1 MYDVIIVGAGP
12 AGISASL
19 YTIRRNLKTLI
30 IYKEKSALEK
40 STKIENY
47 YGFENGINGE
57 ELYKIGIRQ
66 AQNIGAEVIKDE
78 VTNIKIDYLNEKEY
92 TFKVETLNN
101 EFKAKSVILATGNKK
116 NKPNIKNMDKY
127 EGKGISYCAICD
139 GFFYR
144 NKNVAVIGNGD
155 YAIAEAKDLQNIA
168 KSITILTNGRQ
179 APEYR
184 AENININTKEIDQI
198 EGENKVEEI
207 DFVDN
212 TKMKI
217 DGIFIAQGVAGSTE
231 FAKKIGAKINNDKI
245 VVDENM
251 ETSIKGLFACGDCTG
266 GLYQVSKAVY
276 DGTKAGLAV
285 LNNYEG
291 KKENGNKIKYR
302 KF

>member
-19 YTIRRNLKTLI
+19 YTVRRNIRTLI

-40 STKIENY
+40 SNKIENY

-78 VTNIKIDYLNEKEY
+78 VTNIQVDYLNEKGHI
-92 TFKVETLNN
+92 FKVETLNN
-101 EFKAKSVILATGNKK
+101 KFEAKSVILATGNKK

-155 YAIAEAKDLQNIA
+155 YAITEAKDLQNIA

-184 AENININTKEIDQI
+184 AENININTKKIDQI

-207 DFVDN
+207 NFTDN

-285 LNNYEG
+285 LNN
-291 KKENGNKIKYR
+291 
-302 KF
+302 

>member
-19 YTIRRNLKTLI
+19 YTVRRNLRTLI

-40 STKIENY
+40 SNKIENY

-184 AENININTKEIDQI
+184 AENININTKKIDQI

-285 LNNYEG
+285 LNN
-291 KKENGNKIKYR
+291 
-302 KF
+302 

>member
-1 MYDVIIVGAGP
+1 MYDVIIIGAGP

-19 YTIRRNLKTLI
+19 YTVRRNLKTLI

-40 STKIENY
+40 TNKIENY
-47 YGFENGINGE
+47 YGFENGINGK
-57 ELYKIGIRQ
+57 ELYKIGIKQ
-66 AQNIGAEVIKDE
+66 AQNIGANVIEDE
-78 VTNIKIDYLNEKEY
+78 VTNIQIEYLKKDGNREQIFKIKTLNEQFES
-92 TFKVETLNN
+92 
-101 EFKAKSVILATGNKK
+101 KSVILATGNKK
-116 NKPNIKNMDKY
+116 SKPNIKNIEEY

-144 NKNVAVIGNGD
+144 NKDVAVIGNGD
-155 YAIAEAKDLQNIA
+155 YAISEAMDLQNVA

-184 AENININTKEIDQI
+184 AKNININTKEIEEI
-198 EGENKVEEI
+198 NGENKVEEI
-207 DFVDN
+207 DFKDN

-217 DGIFIAQGVAGSTE
+217 DGIFIAQGVAGSTD
-231 FAKKIGAKINNDKI
+231 FAKKLGAKIDNDKI

-276 DGTKAGLAV
+276 EGTKAGLAV
-285 LNNYEG
+285 L
-291 KKENGNKIKYR
+291 K
-302 KF
+302 

>member
-19 YTIRRNLKTLI
+19 YTVRRNLRTLI

-40 STKIENY
+40 SNKIENY

-78 VTNIKIDYLNEKEY
+78 VTNIQVDYLNEKGNI
-92 TFKVETLNN
+92 FKVETLNN
-101 EFKAKSVILATGNKK
+101 KFEAKSVILATGNKK

-155 YAIAEAKDLQNIA
+155 YAIAEAKNLQNIA

-184 AENININTKEIDQI
+184 AENININTKKIDQI

-207 DFVDN
+207 NFTDN

-285 LNNYEG
+285 LNN
-291 KKENGNKIKYR
+291 
-302 KF
+302 

>member
-155 YAIAEAKDLQNIA
+155 YAIAEAKNLQNIA

-285 LNNYEG
+285 LNN
-291 KKENGNKIKYR
+291 
-302 KF
+302 

>member
-19 YTIRRNLKTLI
+19 YTVRRNIRTLI

-40 STKIENY
+40 SNKIENY

-78 VTNIKIDYLNEKEY
+78 VTNIQVDYLNEKGHI
-92 TFKVETLNN
+92 FKVETLNN
-101 EFKAKSVILATGNKK
+101 KFEAKSVILATGNKK

-184 AENININTKEIDQI
+184 AENININTKKIDQI

-207 DFVDN
+207 NFTDN

-285 LNNYEG
+285 LNN
-291 KKENGNKIKYR
+291 
-302 KF
+302 

>member
-179 APEYR
+179 ALEYR

-285 LNNYEG
+285 LNN
-291 KKENGNKIKYR
+291 
-302 KF
+302 

>member
-207 DFVDN
+207 DFVDI
-212 TKMKI
+212 TKMKN

-285 LNNYEG
+285 LNN
-291 KKENGNKIKYR
+291 
-302 KF
+302 

>member
-155 YAIAEAKDLQNIA
+155 YAIAEAKDIQNIA

-285 LNNYEG
+285 LNN
-291 KKENGNKIKYR
+291 
-302 KF
+302 